1 MGTLEMSR
9 KERRRLVVLSQ
20 VQEGKI
26 SLVKAAELLG
36 LCYRQMKRVWSRHQ
50 REGDGGVVHRL
61 RGRRSNRQ
69 AKPGVKKRALRLYRE
84 KYCDYGVTLAAECL
98 AEEEKLAVPVSTLRR
113 WLLGAN
119 LWERKRTRK
128 PHRRCRARREHYGEL
143 VQMDGSHHA
152 WFACGR
158 SWRWPA
164 VGGACSPAR

>member
-1 MGTLEMSR
+1 MGTLQMSR

-69 AKPGVKKRALRLYRE
+69 AKPGVKKRAMQLYRE
-84 KYCDYGVTLAAECL
+84 KYGDYGVTLAAECL
-98 AEEEKLAVPVSTLRR
+98 A
-113 WLLGAN
+113 
-119 LWERKRTRK
+119 RKTS
-128 PHRRCRARREHYGEL
+128 CRSR
-143 VQMDGSHHA
+143 
-152 WFACGR
+152 
-158 SWRWPA
+158 
-164 VGGACSPAR
+164 